1 MDILNLTKENFD
13 KTIEE
18 NAIVVIDYW
27 AEWCGPCKAFSPIF
41 ASIAEQYSDVLF
53 AKVNTE
59 AQSELAQDFNIRSI
73 PTIMVLRESI
83 VVFSQSGSMPAS
95 ALNDLID
102 QTKNLDME
110 EVRKNIAATSGEK

>member
-1 MDILNLTKENFD
+1 MSILNLTKENFD
-13 KTIEE
+13 QTIEE

-27 AEWCGPCKAFSPIF
+27 AQWCGPCKTFAPIF
-41 ASIAEQYSDVLF
+41 ASVAEQHNDVVF

-59 AQSELAQDFNIRSI
+59 EQPELAQDFNIRSI

-83 VVFSQSGSMPAS
+83 AVFSQSGSMPAA
-95 ALNDLID
+95 ALSDLVD
-102 QTKNLDME
+102 QAKSLNME